1 MELAEGVVLQLLQ
14 QEQFKQLGLANQ
26 VCQIILNSGTYGDI
40 FGMGAMAWHLLD
52 DNNKMEVKNY
62 IQNSQLKIFAT
73 KFLILIE
80 VAEYVPKMNMT
91 VEIPE
96 KFKPVLDLFQVDP
109 ATEITSLHDALNS
122 HIGTLIQSLKNKEA
136 SVGDTLKQ
144 IGTLVVNQAYQKAQ
158 SMGVNVMAIARG
170 MMANMGSSMMTNMSS
185 FMTKG
190 GRKSRRKRKRK
201 RRSLKSRRRR

>member
-14 QEQFKQLGLANQ
+14 QEQFKRLGLANE
-26 VCQIILNSGTYGDI
+26 VCQMILNSRPYGEM

-62 IQNSQLKIFAT
+62 IRNSPLKMFAT

-80 VAEYVPKMNMT
+80 VAEYAPKMNMT

-96 KFKPVLDLFQVDP
+96 NFKPVLDLFEVDP
-109 ATEITSLHDALNS
+109 TTEIASLHNELNS
-122 HIGTLIQSLKNKEA
+122 HIGTLIQSLKNKET
-136 SVGDTLKQ
+136 SVGDTLRQ
-144 IGTLVVNQAYQKAQ
+144 IGTLVVNQAYLKAQ
-158 SMGVNVMAIARG
+158 SMGVNVMAIGRN
-170 MMANMGSSMMTNMSS
+170 MMANMGSNMTSMMPSS
-185 FMTKG
+185 FMTRG

-201 RRSLKSRRRR
+201 RRFLSRRR